1 MRHGMRRVAE
11 TDQEQA
17 KNQGRVLLR
26 LLKRIRPYWL
36 NLLGALGMLIISA
49 VMTALGPILIGRA
62 TDLFITAGNR
72 TGLARTMIFL
82 IVVYGVGMLATRFQI
97 YWMSWAGQNLLADL
111 RTEIFDKIETL
122 SLQYIEGE
130 ESGDL
135 MSRLVNDIDAINTI
149 ISQGL
154 TQAVGGFFSLIGI
167 VIAMFALNVP
177 LAASSL
183 IVVPLMILAT
193 GKFADWSRNAF
204 RKTRETIGDVSA
216 DLQEELSAVKVSQAF
231 NRGEQN
237 IDDFSRRNAANRDAN
252 ISATAVTSAFTP
264 VMDLLGTLNIAIVAG
279 LGGYL
284 AISGA
289 ITVGVVVSF
298 LQYVNNFSRPLQVIT
313 QVWTLA
319 QSSLAAAERIFEL
332 IDLEPDIA
340 DREDALEQVTLSGE
354 IVFTADK
361 EGQGVTFGYDPE
373 QPVLCNLEMTIEAG
387 QTVAVVGPTGAGKS
401 TLVSLIPRFYEVT
414 RGKILVDNIDVRDL
428 TQQSLRSQISMVL
441 QEPFLF
447 SGSVLENI
455 RYGKL
460 EASDQE
466 VIDAAKA
473 ANAHDFISGL
483 PEGYQTEV
491 GERGS
496 FLSQGQKQL
505 ISIARAVLADP
516 QILILDEATSS
527 VDTRTETMIQE
538 ALECL
543 LRGRTSII
551 IAHRLSTVRN
561 ADVIYALE
569 EGEIVEE
576 GKHEELLEKNGLYAD
591 LYKRQFFVPPELQAA
606 G

>member
-1 MRHGMRRVAE
+1 MRHGMRQVAE
-11 TDQEQA
+11 TEQEQA
-17 KNQGRVLLR
+17 ENQSRVLLR

-36 NLLGALGMLIISA
+36 SLTGVLAMLVISA

-62 TDLFITAGNR
+62 TDLFITAGDR

-97 YWMSWAGQNLLADL
+97 YWMSWVGQNLLADL
-111 RTEIFDKIETL
+111 RTEIFDKIESL

-154 TQAVGGFFSLIGI
+154 TQALGGFFSLVGI
-167 VIAMFALNVP
+167 VIAMFSLNVP

-183 IVVPLMILAT
+183 VVVPLMILAT

-264 VMDLLGTLNIAIVAG
+264 VMDLLGTLNIAVVAG
-279 LGGYL
+279 LGGFL
-284 AISGA
+284 AISEA

-332 IDLEPDIA
+332 IDLEPDIV
-340 DREDALEQVTLSGE
+340 DREDALEDVYLSGE
-354 IVFTADK
+354 IIFTADK

-401 TLVSLIPRFYEVT
+401 TLVNLIPRFYEVT
-414 RGKILVDNIDVRDL
+414 RGKILVDNYDIRDL

-447 SGSVLENI
+447 SGSVMENI
-455 RYGKL
+455 RYGKM

-466 VIDAAKA
+466 VIEAAKA

-496 FLSQGQKQL
+496 LLSQGQKQL

-527 VDTRTETMIQE
+527 VDTRTEMMIQE

-561 ADVIYALE
+561 ADIIYALE